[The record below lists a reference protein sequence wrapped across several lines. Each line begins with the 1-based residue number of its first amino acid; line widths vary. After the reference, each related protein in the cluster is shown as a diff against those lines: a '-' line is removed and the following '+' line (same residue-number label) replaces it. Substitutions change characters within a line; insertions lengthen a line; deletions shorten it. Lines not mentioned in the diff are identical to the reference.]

1 RELLDFVALGT
12 IADLVPLAAENR
24 ILTSLGLR
32 RLHSRARPGIAALLA
47 VSGFEAE
54 REVDART
61 VSWRLAPRL
70 NAPGRLGAAEPS
82 LALLLADAE
91 SAPARAQVLEAANS
105 ERREIQ
111 DRIVKEA
118 LAALGDSD
126 PGPAIVLAGE
136 GWLPGV
142 VG

>member
-61 VSWRLAPRL
+61 VAWRLAPRL
-70 NAPGRLGAAEPS
+70 NAPGPLGAAEPA
-82 LALLLADAE
+82 LALLLADADCAVE
-91 SAPARAQVLEAANS
+91 CAQALELANT
-105 ERREIQ
+105 ER
-111 DRIVKEA
+111 
-118 LAALGDSD
+118 
-126 PGPAIVLAGE
+126 
-136 GWLPGV
+136 
-142 VG
+142 